1 MAEGGGQL
9 AYLTRGDTPDDGLRC
24 HTLKV
29 PDADEELAGRAT
41 QVGRTYEIRHDRLAA
56 VDLGEVNEGEGK
68 PVAEQASTHSRLGV
82 VDDVEEALALLAVH
96 RREDLQTAE
105 GEAIET
111 HVAQAVDTP
120 KGGDVP
126 DLVVARQLE
135 VIEDSPSRCDRG
147 GALLEAEALETLHTE
162 VGGELAAVV
171 LHSKAPVLDLEDKA
185 TVADDLVKEATA
197 RALDEHLLGLVGAE
211 ELLEVLG
218 GTFGDDKF
226 ARRDVQQGDASHGAI
241 AGEPDG
247 SQIVVLLASQDIV
260 AEHNPRGDEL
270 RDATLDELL
279 RQLGILEL
287 VADSHTTPR
296 ANELRQIGVKG
307 MVGEARQL
315 YVHRRAVSSLGER
328 DTEDLGGCYG
338 VVAEGLVEVTDTEE
352 QDSIGV
358 LSLELHVLLHHRG
371 LCDLLCHS
379 VLVGLYSEGD
389 RGEEGLLGVF
399 GQDVTEEVREELPTG
414 QAPVV
419 DDDALDLTACS
430 EAPVEVQDILI
441 EDELGRTHSTAEC
454 RAVVVATAQ
463 ALFIGDRYF
472 GDEGIQAI
480 FVHLAEVH
488 AQALEELMS
497 RMLHI
502 VLVVGVVDD
511 AL

>member
-1 MAEGGGQL
+1 M
-9 AYLTRGDTPDDGLRC
+9 
-24 HTLKV
+24 
-29 PDADEELAGRAT
+29 
-41 QVGRTYEIRHDRLAA
+41 
-56 VDLGEVNEGEGK
+56 
-68 PVAEQASTHSRLGV
+68 AEQASTHSRLGV

-96 RREDLQTAE
+96 RREDLQTSE

-135 VIEDSPSRCDRG
+135 IVEDSPCSCDRG

-171 LHSKAPVLDLEDKA
+171 LHGKAPVLDLEDEA
-185 TVADDLVKEATA
+185 SIADDLVKEAAA
-197 RALDEHLLGLVGAE
+197 RALDEYLLGLVGAE

-218 GTFGDDKF
+218 GAFGDDEF
-226 ARRDVQQGDASHGAI
+226 ARRDIQQGDAPYGAI
-241 AGEPDG
+241 AGEPYG

-260 AEHNPRGDEL
+260 AEHDPWGDEL

-287 VADSHTTPR
+287 VTDSHTTPR
-296 ANELRQIGVKG
+296 ANELRQVGIKG

-315 YVHRRAVSSLGER
+315 YVHRGAVGTLGER
-328 DTEDLGGCYG
+328 DTEDLGGSYG

-389 RGEEGLLGVF
+389 RGEEGLLGIL
-399 GQDVTEEVREELPTG
+399 GQDVTEEVSEELSTG
-414 QAPVV
+414 QAPIV

-463 ALFIGDRYF
+463 ALLIGDRYF

-497 RMLHI
+497 RMLHV